1 MTSLLKAAVAAVSL
15 MFATSSFAQDAHH
28 PEGTPSQAAPS
39 RPAPAQGGMGMM
51 GHGGMMGG
59 DMMGGDGMS
68 AMMPMM
74 AMMRMMQGPAHV
86 EGRLAFLKAELKI
99 TEAQNKPWND
109 FATALRQAGTKMR
122 AGQMGMMGM
131 GAGMSMPQ
139 LLDQHEKQLA
149 TRLETVRSL
158 KSSLNALHAVLSEE
172 QRKTLAQ
179 LHPMFMG
186 MM

>member
-1 MTSLLKAAVAAVSL
+1 MTSFLKAAVAAVSL
-15 MFATSSFAQDAHH
+15 IFATSSFAQDAHH
-28 PEGTPSQAAPS
+28 PEETPPQAAPS

-51 GHGGMMGG
+51 GHG

-74 AMMRMMQGPAHV
+74 AMMRMMQGPTHV
-86 EGRLAFLKAELKI
+86 EGRIAFLKAELKI

-149 TRLETVRSL
+149 ARLETVRSL